1 MAMTDR
7 RIVLDG
13 PVNFRDIGGYATTSG
28 RRVKWGLVY
37 RSDSLHHLTEAD
49 GPRLA
54 KIGIRTALDFRAHD
68 ELDRI
73 GIGQLGNLDI
83 KHVHVPTVDQ
93 VLHTVRP
100 PDAVIPGTVA
110 EIYLRMMEAGSKAYA
125 GALRTLVE
133 ADALPAVYFC
143 MAGKD
148 RTGVFSAFILG
159 LLGVGD
165 LDIVADYVLTHDVVE
180 KIHERGRAE
189 RAGMPDLPDRDKVW
203 EEMPE
208 DLLGAKAPSMEGLL
222 AGVHAKYGSWLGYAD
237 AIGVEEA
244 VVLQVRELL
253 LEDA

>member
-1 MAMTDR
+1 MSVTDR
-7 RIVLDG
+7 RVTLDG
-13 PVNFRDIGGYATTSG
+13 PVNFRDIGGYATADG
-28 RRVKWGLVY
+28 GRVKWGRVF

-54 KIGIRTALDFRAHD
+54 QIGIVTALDFRAHD

-73 GIGQLGNLDI
+73 GIGHLGNLEI

-100 PDAVIPGTVA
+100 PDAVVPGTVA
-110 EIYLRMMEAGSKAYA
+110 EIYLRMLEAGSKAYA
-125 GALRTLVE
+125 AAMRTLVE
-133 ADALPAVYFC
+133 PDALPAVYFC

-148 RTGVFSAFILG
+148 RTGVFSAFLLG

-165 LDIVADYVLTHDVVE
+165 LDIVADYVLTHEVVE

-189 RAGMPDLPDRDKVW
+189 RAGMPDLPDRDKIW
-203 EEMPE
+203 AEMPE
-208 DLLGAKAPSMEGLL
+208 DLLGAMAPSMEGLI
-222 AGVHAKYGSWLGYAD
+222 AGVHAKYGGWLGYAD
-237 AIGVEEA
+237 AIGIDEFVILE
-244 VVLQVRELL
+244 LRELL

>member
-1 MAMTDR
+1 MTDR
-7 RIVLDG
+7 RVTLDG
-13 PVNFRDIGGYATTSG
+13 PVNFRDVGGYNTASG

-54 KIGIRTALDFRAHD
+54 EIGIVTALDFRAHD

-73 GIGQLGNLDI
+73 GIGRLGDLDI

-110 EIYLRMMEAGSKAYA
+110 EIYLRMMEAGSRAYA
-125 GALRTLVE
+125 AAMRTLAE
-133 ADALPAVYFC
+133 PGALPAVYFC

-148 RTGVFSAFILG
+148 RTGVFSAFLLG

-165 LDIVADYVLTHDVVE
+165 LDIIADYVLTHEVVE
-180 KIHERGRAE
+180 QIHERGRAE
-189 RAGMPDLPDRDKVW
+189 RSELHLPDRDDVW
-203 EEMPE
+203 KDMPE
-208 DLLGAKAPSMEGLL
+208 DLLGAHAPSMEGLL
-222 AGVHAKYGSWLGYAD
+222 AGVHAKFGSWLGYAD

-253 LEDA
+253 LEEE

>member
-1 MAMTDR
+1 MPVTDR
-7 RIVLDG
+7 RVTLDG
-13 PVNFRDIGGYATTSG
+13 PVNFRDIGGYATG
-28 RRVKWGLVY
+28 DGGRVKWGRVF

-54 KIGIRTALDFRAHD
+54 QIGIVTALDFRAHD

-73 GIGQLGNLDI
+73 GIGRLGNLDI

-110 EIYLRMMEAGSKAYA
+110 EIYLRMLEAGSKAYA
-125 GALRTLVE
+125 AALRTLVE
-133 ADALPAVYFC
+133 PDALPAVYFC

-148 RTGVFSAFILG
+148 RTGVFSAFLLG
-159 LLGVGD
+159 LLGVGA

-180 KIHERGRAE
+180 QIHERGRAE
-189 RAGMPDLPDRDKVW
+189 RAGMPDLPERDKIW

-208 DLLGAKAPSMEGLL
+208 DLLGAKAPSMEGLI
-222 AGVHAKYGSWLGYAD
+222 AGVYAKYGSWLGYAD
-237 AIGVEEA
+237 AIGVDEFVILE
-244 VVLQVRELL
+244 LRELL